1 MKKILNTIMW
11 ILILQLWFVT
21 LALITVKYQNRSEP
35 VSKEEVDEQMREI
48 FTEQDDIDEAPAKSN
63 SVDKVI
69 KAVQPYFPEKEIR
82 IISQVAREYKLT
94 AHQTKLLFVIR
105 RIENGGIS
113 LTRDSV
119 TDNMKGKVVNAFFFQ
134 KGRKWKNQNNWN
146 TAGDTIS
153 RTENDCTFKEN
164 FSTKNTKPDTG
175 KGKDSLPKDIT
186 ENIEKE
192 LGFGQ
197 RSTDKKIVKNS
208 FCKKGSI
215 TENTGMRYCGK
226 RLYTGRKGVSFFDEE
241 TNTDTLNNNL
251 QCWLLSKWKEAVGV
265 KSAAMIET
273 SQLWIGTI
281 ENQKEKDS
289 ACVISGYSQ

>member
-11 ILILQLWFVT
+11 IFILQLWFVT

-35 VSKEEVDEQMREI
+35 VSKDEVDEQMREI

-153 RTENDCTFKEN
+153 
-164 FSTKNTKPDTG
+164 
-175 KGKDSLPKDIT
+175 
-186 ENIEKE
+186 
-192 LGFGQ
+192 
-197 RSTDKKIVKNS
+197 
-208 FCKKGSI
+208 
-215 TENTGMRYCGK
+215 
-226 RLYTGRKGVSFFDEE
+226 
-241 TNTDTLNNNL
+241 
-251 QCWLLSKWKEAVGV
+251 
-265 KSAAMIET
+265 
-273 SQLWIGTI
+273 
-281 ENQKEKDS
+281 
-289 ACVISGYSQ
+289 